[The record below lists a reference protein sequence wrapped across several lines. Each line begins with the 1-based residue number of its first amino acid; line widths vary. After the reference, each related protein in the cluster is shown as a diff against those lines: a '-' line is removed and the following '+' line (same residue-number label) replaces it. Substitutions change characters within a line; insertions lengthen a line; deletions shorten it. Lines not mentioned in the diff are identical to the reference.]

1 MEFLYCPVFEYNYLL
16 KRKVKGIYRL
26 DKASIEMLEF
36 PRVRERLANYTSFPA
51 GRELALAL
59 QPTSDAGWV
68 QLLLKQSAEARRLIS
83 VRPDFHITEAYD
95 VREDVTRAQKGALLD
110 AATLLK
116 VLKTVTACRLAR
128 NGLSKMADDL
138 PALWGVAREISALTE
153 IEGEINKCLSPTG
166 DVLDSASAHLA
177 DVRYRMRDTRR
188 QLQERLSTIV
198 KSKKGQEMLQ
208 EQLITERNGRYVLPV
223 RVESKRD
230 LKGIVHDVSNTGAT
244 VFIEP
249 METVETGNE
258 LRQLEVQERQEIER
272 ILAALSAT
280 VGAAAD
286 DIATNI
292 GALSRLDLALAKAY
306 YAQKTRAVEPE
317 IIADTEDS
325 SRILKLVNGRHP
337 LLKGE
342 AVPLNVE
349 MGNDYTVLI
358 ISGPNAGGK
367 TVALK
372 TIGLLVLM
380 VQAGLPIPCSDG
392 TVMPI
397 YDEVFADIGDEQSIE
412 HTLSTFSAHIQNIA
426 RIVKNST
433 PHSLVLL
440 DELGISTDPGEG
452 AALAQATLMHFIG
465 KGTNVVV
472 TTHYSELKA
481 FAHLTKGLRNAS
493 MDFDPVTL
501 APSYHLNVGM
511 PGGSN
516 ALNIAARFGLPEEIV
531 SNARSIM
538 SKGSQEVEAM
548 LVDLA
553 AERKRLEGVQLFLEK
568 EKVRS
573 LDLTGKLESEL
584 ARIKEKERDMVREI
598 QDNLNREIAGLYRAI
613 RESENELK
621 KERSKERVER
631 ARREMERISKEADQR
646 SRELGERLASIA
658 EPGDSPDV
666 IRVGDTVRLRDMETT
681 AKVLT
686 LNEQQGLL
694 EAQVGDIKLTLRLD
708 NVDKVESP
716 GPGAESGSTVVRPR
730 TTRPASLELDL
741 RGHRADIVET
751 ELDAYLNDAYM
762 SHLAEV
768 RIIHGYGTGAV
779 RGVVREALAVH
790 SLVKSFRPGGQ
801 GEGGDGVTLVTLT

>member
-1 MEFLYCPVFEYNYLL
+1 
-16 KRKVKGIYRL
+16 
-26 DKASIEMLEF
+26 MLEF

-68 QLLLKQSAEARRLIS
+68 QLLLKQSAEARRLMS

-128 NGLSKMADDL
+128 NGLSKMAEDL
-138 PALWGVAREISALTE
+138 PALWGVAREISALME
-153 IEGEINKCLSPTG
+153 IESEINKCLSPTG
-166 DVLDSASAHLA
+166 DVLDSASAQLA

-188 QLQERLSTIV
+188 QLQDRLSSIV

-272 ILAALSAT
+272 ILAALSAA

-286 DIATNI
+286 DISTNI
-292 GALSRLDLALAKAY
+292 GALARLDLALAKAV
-306 YAQKTRAVEPE
+306 YAGKTRSVEPE
-317 IIADTEDS
+317 ITTGAEDS
-325 SRILKLVNGRHP
+325 RRILKLVNGRHP

-342 AVPLNVE
+342 AVPLSVE
-349 MGNDYTVLI
+349 IGRDYSVLI

-392 TVMPI
+392 TVMPV

-412 HTLSTFSAHIQNIA
+412 QTLSTFSAHIQNIA
-426 RIVKNST
+426 RVVKNST

-465 KGTNVVV
+465 KGTHVVV

-573 LDLTGKLESEL
+573 LDLTGKLDSEL
-584 ARIKEKERDMVREI
+584 ARIKEKERDMVRQI

-631 ARREMERISKEADQR
+631 ARREMERINKEADQR
-646 SRELGERLASIA
+646 SRELGERLTSIA
-658 EPGDSPDV
+658 EQGDSPDEV
-666 IRVGDTVRLRDMETT
+666 RVGDTVRLRDMETT
-681 AKVLT
+681 AKVLS

-708 NVDKVESP
+708 NVDKVETP
-716 GPGAESGSTVVRPR
+716 GPGIEAGSTVIRPR

-741 RGHRADIVET
+741 RGHRADIVEA

-779 RGVVREALAVH
+779 RGAVREALATH

-801 GEGGDGVTLVTLT
+801 GEGGDGVTIATLA

>member
-1 MEFLYCPVFEYNYLL
+1 M
-16 KRKVKGIYRL
+16 

-128 NGLSKMADDL
+128 NGLSKIADDL

-272 ILAALSAT
+272 ILAALSAA

-286 DIATNI
+286 DITTNI

-306 YAQKTRAVEPE
+306 YAQKTMAVEPE
-317 IIADTEDS
+317 IIAGTEDGG
-325 SRILKLVNGRHP
+325 RILKLVNGRHP

-392 TVMPI
+392 TAMPVF
-397 YDEVFADIGDEQSIE
+397 DEVFADIGDEQSIE

-426 RIVKNST
+426 RIVKNTT

-553 AERKRLEGVQLFLEK
+553 GERKRLEGVQLFLEK

-573 LDLTGKLESEL
+573 VDLTGKLESEL

-631 ARREMERISKEADQR
+631 ARREMERISREADQR

-716 GPGAESGSTVVRPR
+716 GPGAEAGSTVVRPR

-741 RGHRADIVET
+741 RGHRADIVEA

-779 RGVVREALAVH
+779 RGAVREALAAH

-801 GEGGDGVTLVTLT
+801 GEGGDGVTIATLA

>member
-1 MEFLYCPVFEYNYLL
+1 
-16 KRKVKGIYRL
+16 
-26 DKASIEMLEF
+26 MLEF

-128 NGLSKMADDL
+128 NGLSKIADDL

-272 ILAALSAT
+272 ILAALSAA

-286 DIATNI
+286 DITTNI

-306 YAQKTRAVEPE
+306 YAQKTMAVEPE
-317 IIADTEDS
+317 IIAGTEDGG
-325 SRILKLVNGRHP
+325 RILKLVNGRHP

-392 TVMPI
+392 TAMPVF
-397 YDEVFADIGDEQSIE
+397 DEVFADIGDEQSIE

-426 RIVKNST
+426 RIVKNTT

-553 AERKRLEGVQLFLEK
+553 GERKRLEGVQLFLEK

-573 LDLTGKLESEL
+573 VDLTGKLESEL

-631 ARREMERISKEADQR
+631 ARREMERISREADQR

-716 GPGAESGSTVVRPR
+716 GPGAEAGSTVVRPR

-741 RGHRADIVET
+741 RGHRADIVEA

-779 RGVVREALAVH
+779 RGAVREALAAH

-801 GEGGDGVTLVTLT
+801 GEGGDGVTIATLA